1 MKIQCSLWSSCAT
14 QVHGLLRR
22 IGRDAVEHDAGQHGA
37 QQQGEAAGDSLD
49 AGEGAARWPTDDR
62 EPEVSVAEV
71 LGCLHEKQIT
81 DRERNLGYL
90 FFLIIAKLWHCS
102 VMGALRGG
110 GLYGL
115 ALHRLATLHWCV
127 IGLE

>member
-1 MKIQCSLWSSCAT
+1 MKIQCSLWCSRAT

-90 FFLIIAKLWHCS
+90 WSTFLIIYKL
-102 VMGALRGG
+102 
-110 GLYGL
+110 
-115 ALHRLATLHWCV
+115 
-127 IGLE
+127 